1 MQLPVFLHSRKAKG
15 RQRTLWH
22 GWIRA
27 WGSTAPLG
35 VRWWGLWGICSPKGS
50 KNSCRVQIL
59 IWLLCDPGKLLHFFG
74 TPTPRLQ
81 NKENCSKTEHRVP
94 LRMKYGASMAHCP
107 RLRRLTNIDFL
118 ESMLWKGWFLESFSL
133 RSSPNEHSV
142 ESFLLGW
149 FCCPRIQSH
158 KLLSNLPSELRA
170 SYLWALKSHSPVAL
184 RGQAL
189 ARLSLGAA
197 APKIVPTDIRQL
209 LTRPPFVVCTDW
221 RLLASWCRAKK
232 LKKFPCHGS
241 SQPGPKRRQQGR
253 RKTLHRVLC
262 PPHCCFI
269 SQNPDKSCVVFAPTF
284 YQGKNS
290 ETLSDMSRSI
300 RRWDFFVST
309 LLDMG
314 RDDRGVKRRRRKG
327 HWVLIPGQKTWSSKI
342 YSSECQARVTDA
354 PLHVPPSLCFLRP
367 RFQGDNCQVRLGPLV
382 SSAWNPGRSS
392 CN

>member
-107 RLRRLTNIDFL
+107 LLRRLTNIGFL

-133 RSSPNEHSV
+133 RSSPNEQCWVFSARLI
-142 ESFLLGW
+142 LLPQNPVPQITLQPSIW
-149 FCCPRIQSH
+149 APC
-158 KLLSNLPSELRA
+158 LLSVSTQEPQSCGPQRTGI
-170 SYLWALKSHSPVAL
+170 YW
-184 RGQAL
+184 
-189 ARLSLGAA
+189 LSLGTAT
-197 APKIVPTDIRQL
+197 PKIVPTDIRQL
-209 LTRPPFVVCTDW
+209 LTRPPFVVCTDG

-232 LKKFPCHGS
+232 LKKFPCHAS

-253 RKTLHRVLC
+253 RKTLHPVLC

-284 YQGKNS
+284 Y
-290 ETLSDMSRSI
+290 
-300 RRWDFFVST
+300 
-309 LLDMG
+309 
-314 RDDRGVKRRRRKG
+314 
-327 HWVLIPGQKTWSSKI
+327 
-342 YSSECQARVTDA
+342 
-354 PLHVPPSLCFLRP
+354 
-367 RFQGDNCQVRLGPLV
+367 
-382 SSAWNPGRSS
+382 
-392 CN
+392 